1 MIAWLVAG
9 QGAEQAGMGLELAR
23 SYPPAAKLW
32 EQASEAAGKDLLRL
46 SELGGRSLL
55 RTEYLQPALTAVALS
70 AASFLRDEGVEPSM
84 ALGHSAGE
92 VGALALAG
100 HLSVEQAAYL
110 SAMRGRAMA
119 SAARERPGGM
129 AAVHGTDARVEA
141 VLKAGRKA
149 GALFYAG
156 QTSADTHLLAGE
168 HAALRAAASLE
179 RVSLLPVSGAWHS
192 SLMEQAVAELQPVA
206 QSVIGDAPGTIAWV
220 SNETA
225 ERGPSCAE
233 EATALLLAQLIR
245 PMRLH
250 QAIEL
255 LLADGAS
262 ELVVLGP
269 DHDLRHIINR
279 HLESHTSV
287 RIHGSSSLQDL
298 QSIVRELA

>member
-9 QGAEQAGMGLELAR
+9 QGAEHTDMGLELAR
-23 SYPPAAKLW
+23 SYSPAARIW
-32 EQASEAAGKDLLRL
+32 EQASEASGTDLLRVT
-46 SELGGRSLL
+46 ELGGRSLL

-70 AASFLRDEGVEPSM
+70 AATFLRDEGVEPSM

-92 VGALALAG
+92 IGALALSG
-100 HLSVEQAAYL
+100 YLSFEQAAYL

-119 SAARERPGGM
+119 AAARKRPGGM
-129 AAVHGTDARVEA
+129 AAVRGTDARVEA
-141 VLKAGRKA
+141 VLEASRKA
-149 GALFYAG
+149 GAIFYAG

-168 HAALRAAASLE
+168 HAALRAAASLD

-192 SLMEQAVAELQPVA
+192 SLMEQAVAELQPAA
-206 QSVIGDAPGTIAWV
+206 QSLIGDARGTTAWV

-225 ERGPSCAE
+225 ERGPSRAG
-233 EATALLLAQLIR
+233 EATALVLAQLIR

-255 LLADGAS
+255 LLAEGAS

-269 DHDLRHIINR
+269 DHDLHHILKH
-279 HLESHTSV
+279 HLESRTSV
-287 RIHGSSSLQDL
+287 RIHRSSSLEEL
-298 QSIVRELA
+298 RSVVRELA